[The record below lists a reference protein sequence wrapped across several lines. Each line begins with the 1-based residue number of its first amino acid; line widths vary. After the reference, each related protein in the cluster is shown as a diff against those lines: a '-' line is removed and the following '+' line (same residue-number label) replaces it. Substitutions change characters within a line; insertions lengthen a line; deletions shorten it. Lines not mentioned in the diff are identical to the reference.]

1 MLLSMTKT
9 MSFCSLWPSD
19 SAAEPFFCWS
29 HYERRLWFH
38 PYTADIHFRKRKR
51 TETSKLID
59 NFVRIKRLKKK
70 LLLIISC
77 YSHIS
82 VCLDI
87 RVNPNNNKINEISKW
102 NQCYYCKKCISLRS
116 KHKWFNDYI
125 NIITLLMVALFVC
138 LVE

>member
-19 SAAEPFFCWS
+19 SVAEPFFCWS

-51 TETSKLID
+51 TETSKLMIILWGSKD
-59 NFVRIKRLKKK
+59 LKK

-87 RVNPNNNKINEISKW
+87 RVNPYNKINEISKR